1 VIAVEACG
9 ETGAIACFSWMA
21 GLPLQALLQDMQQKQ
36 QQQQQ
41 QWQSASLY
49 SAGRS
54 TAAPAG
60 FSGEPAAPDSAVAV
74 AAQAGPAPGADCDMQ
89 PSHSRQGIGRRG
101 RPPHGR

>member
-1 VIAVEACG
+1 MWGDWCHR
-9 ETGAIACFSWMA
+9 
-21 GLPLQALLQDMQQKQ
+21 LLQLDGRPTTT
-36 QQQQQ
+36 
-41 QWQSASLY
+41 STAAGYAAAEAAAEAAAAAVAVSIID